1 MSNCVLKNMHFF
13 IWTFEI
19 YNSSQENYP
28 TISIIPDL
36 QFSSPFFFHVV
47 VVVVVVS
54 LANEA
59 FTWFWKLLCNGLSF
73 LVC

>member
-1 MSNCVLKNMHFF
+1 MSNCVLKNIHFF

-36 QFSSPFFFHVV
+36 QFSSFFFHV

-59 FTWFWKLLCNGLSF
+59 ITWFWKLLCNGLSF

>member
-1 MSNCVLKNMHFF
+1 MSNCVLKICIF

-36 QFSSPFFFHVV
+36 QFSSPFFHVV

>member
-1 MSNCVLKNMHFF
+1 MSNCVLKNIHFF

-36 QFSSPFFFHVV
+36 QFSSSFFFH

-59 FTWFWKLLCNGLSF
+59 ITLFWKLLCNGLSF